1 MSKVIQI
8 NVTYNNGST
17 GKITHDIHTYL
28 TNNGVESVVLYGRG
42 KRVKGKNIVKVGFEL
57 PAKINKFKSLF
68 TGNQYGYGFFATK
81 RVIKLLAKEKP
92 TVVHLQCLNGYFIN
106 IYKLIEWLNRN
117 KVKTVLTLHAEF
129 MHTANCDHS
138 YDCKQWITGCQNC
151 PDYHYATGSFLRNY
165 TVKSWKRMKKAF
177 EGFDS
182 LTVVPVSNWLKSRVE
197 RSPFFN
203 SHSII
208 TIHNGIDISCFDYV
222 KKDTDTEVLT
232 KYNIPLDKKIV
243 LHVTPSFDNPMKGG
257 EYFVELSK
265 MFGDEYIFVVVGL
278 SDKSFASIIHIPFT
292 NNQRDLA
299 VIYRSAA
306 VLVICSKIDN
316 YPTVCLE
323 ANCCGTPV
331 VGFDVGGVS
340 ETIFPKMGETVS
352 FGNILQMKTAVEKWA
367 ATDIDEQY
375 IENCRAK
382 NSKERMSS
390 EYMSIY
396 GLEKE
401 KNDVR
406 KEE

>member
-1 MSKVIQI
+1 MDVANCIHSLNPDYYVDVYSSETDKEII
-8 NVTYNNGST
+8 DSIRACSGIRFHGSIDANT
-17 GKITHDIHTYL
+17 VKL
-28 TNNGVESVVLYGRG
+28 VES
-42 KRVKGKNIVKVGFEL
+42 N
-57 PAKINKFKSLF
+57 
-68 TGNQYGYGFFATK
+68 TK
-81 RVIKLLAKEKP
+81 
-92 TVVHLQCLNGYFIN
+92 Y
-106 IYKLIEWLNRN
+106 LI
-117 KVKTVLTLHAEF
+117 H
-129 MHTANCDHS
+129 
-138 YDCKQWITGCQNC
+138 
-151 PDYHYATGSFLRNY
+151 
-165 TVKSWKRMKKAF
+165 
-177 EGFDS
+177 
-182 LTVVPVSNWLKSRVE
+182 
-197 RSPFFN
+197 
-203 SHSII
+203 
-208 TIHNGIDISCFDYV
+208 
-222 KKDTDTEVLT
+222 TDTEVLT

-352 FGNILQMKTAVEKWA
+352 FGDILQMKTAVEKWA